1 MESPESVARKVIEN
15 ALFPSEK
22 IKCIETWRDYILLDR
37 GGIYKPPPA
46 VDTKVWGMIAEL
58 SFFNYCEFLVNN
70 PQHMKDKLFEKFQ
83 TRDIKQFK
91 YEVVE
96 KDTDRAVV
104 KITYKGKL
112 FDNARLIKADKK
124 WKFIMDG
131 RILQP
136 YR

>member
-1 MESPESVARKVIEN
+1 MESPKSVARKVIEN
-15 ALFPSEK
+15 VLFPSEK

-37 GGIYKPPPA
+37 GGMYETPPA
-46 VDTKVWGMIAEL
+46 VDTKVWGMTVEL
-58 SFFNYCEFLVNN
+58 SFFNYCELLVNN
-70 PQHMKDKLFEKFQ
+70 PQYMKAKLFEEFQ

-96 KDTDRAVV
+96 KDTDTAVV

-112 FDNARLIKADKK
+112 LDNAKLIRVDKK

-136 YR
+136 Y